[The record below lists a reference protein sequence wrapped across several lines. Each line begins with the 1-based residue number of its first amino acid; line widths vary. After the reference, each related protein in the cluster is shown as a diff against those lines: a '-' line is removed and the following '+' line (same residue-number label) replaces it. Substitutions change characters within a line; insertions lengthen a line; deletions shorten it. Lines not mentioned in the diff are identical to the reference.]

1 MISPDP
7 CFEMITLASVYRA
20 RIDEGT
26 LVVMESIRIYIVA
39 AWTKVVVGRL
49 ERDGQS
55 GEIFK
60 K

>member
-1 MISPDP
+1 
-7 CFEMITLASVYRA
+7 
-20 RIDEGT
+20 
-26 LVVMESIRIYIVA
+26 MESIRIYIVA
-39 AWTKVVVGRL
+39 AWTKVAVGRL